1 MQAIGGKSMPD
12 ELELQSIPKAA
23 DLSMIV
29 GWRQWADAGAVSSGL
44 PQYLVQQTNAKKI
57 GTIRPDG
64 FYIFQV
70 PGTHDLVRPGVKFT
84 EGYPELLDTPE
95 NELYYAGDEKHGVV
109 FLIGDEPH
117 LDIERYTATV
127 LRAAR
132 QFGARR
138 IIGLGG
144 VYGEVPYDKERL
156 VTGIYSLHKM
166 KDELVR
172 LAISLSDYEGGASI
186 GSYLCKRAGENGME
200 YMGMYAIVPAYDF
213 SGGEEVGNSL
223 RLENDFGAW
232 LSITR
237 RLNYILKLDLD
248 LTDLEERNKELIRV
262 VESKVDEVDQA
273 APQLGIRDTI
283 NRVSEEFSEVTFNP
297 LDDVWEEELK
307 RLTDKFDLDE
317 T

>member
-1 MQAIGGKSMPD
+1 MPD
-12 ELELQSIPKAA
+12 ELDLQTIPTAA

-29 GWRQWADAGAVSSGL
+29 GWRQWADAGSVSSGL
-44 PQYLVQQTNAKKI
+44 PQYLVQQTKAEKI

-70 PGTHDLVRPGVKFT
+70 PGTHDLVRPGVKFH
-84 EGYPELLDTPE
+84 EGYPELLQTPE
-95 NELYYAGDEKHGVV
+95 NELYYAGNRKRGTV

-117 LDIERYTATV
+117 LDIERYTSVV
-127 LRAAR
+127 LRLAR
-132 QFGARR
+132 QCGVQR

-156 VTGIYSLHKM
+156 VTGIYSLPHLKEDM
-166 KDELVR
+166 VR
-172 LAISLSDYEGGASI
+172 LAVSLSDYEGGASI
-186 GSYLCKRAGENGME
+186 GSYLCKRAGEQNMD

-213 SGGEEVGNSL
+213 SGGEEGGNSL
-223 RLENDFGAW
+223 RLENDFSAW
-232 LSITR
+232 LTITR

-248 LTDLEERNKELIRV
+248 LSDLEERSKELVQV
-262 VESKVDEVDQA
+262 VDSKIEEVDQA
-273 APQLGIRDTI
+273 APQLGIRDALSRI
-283 NRVSEEFSEVTFNP
+283 SDEFSEITFNP

-317 T
+317 SD